1 MSKKETVKI
10 VPPVV
15 EEKSVANSPL
25 FESEAYGSPQPDAGM
40 ETTVLK
46 TIGIGAPVPIVAPK
60 HNTIQL
66 QPIIVPIAVVPYMTQ
81 DSDILRADSAPS
93 GGQFGYGEYPDAEF
107 SKSASASADKK
118 TVKNKKGAVARVCAV
133 IVFLFAAV
141 QMLFFLLAKFAPN
154 TLGLNLA
161 PFNVID
167 ALYSWIAFKIAPVNK
182 AVMIL
187 YSIAAAASGLLVLV
201 SLLSLIFGKYPYS
214 FVSVLAL
221 LSAAPVGAALIYEV
235 VKGTFDLNVEM
246 ALIVLTAISVVLFF
260 LSVILVLVASKKKR
274 DAEMNRDDRR
284 VNFESDNLI

>member
-15 EEKSVANSPL
+15 EEKSAANPPL

-40 ETTVLK
+40 ETTVMK
-46 TIGIGAPVPIVAPK
+46 PIGIGAPVPIVAPK

-81 DSDILRADSAPS
+81 DSDVLRADSGVS
-93 GGQFGYGEYPDAEF
+93 GGPFGYGEYPDAEF
-107 SKSASASADKK
+107 SKSASASAEKKTIKDKK
-118 TVKNKKGAVARVCAV
+118 SAVARVSAL
-133 IVFLFAAV
+133 IVFLFSAV
-141 QMLFFLLAKFAPN
+141 QLLFFLLAKFEPN
-154 TLGLNLA
+154 TFGLNFA

-167 ALYSWIAFKIAPVNK
+167 ALYSWIAFKIEPVNK

-187 YSIAAAASGLLVLV
+187 YSIAAASSGLLVIV
-201 SLLSLIFGKYPYS
+201 TLLSLIFGKYPYA

-235 VKGTFDLNVEM
+235 VKGTFVLNAEM
-246 ALIVLTAISVVLFF
+246 ALVVLTAISVAVFL
-260 LSVILVLVASKKKR
+260 LSVILVFVAIKKKQ
-274 DAEMNRDDRR
+274 DSEMIKDDRR
-284 VNFESDNLI
+284 ANYNADNLI